1 MANVR
6 TSSRRAERE
15 GVRIQW
21 YEGVPPLEVMQQ
33 LEYVSRVWLESKTG
47 KQEAE
52 MGFSMGKLVELSDT
66 AEGAE
71 AVATQ
76 FKPSNGL
83 HRVIP
88 RLVTGVVTTSSGKA
102 CAFVTFTPIYGY
114 LTIEATT
121 GGNQPEVQG
130 WGWALDL
137 MRRTP
142 DAPPGVMEFL
152 LVRAIERFRSC
163 GAQVVSLGMVAM
175 ADTRQEMTPG
185 KRQLISFITDR
196 LGLLETRATLFNFK
210 RKFHPCWESRYL
222 VTNTTLA
229 LPRIALSMLRL
240 RNYSGG
246 KLTRLITRLIK
257 I

>member
-1 MANVR
+1 M
-6 TSSRRAERE
+6 
-15 GVRIQW
+15 
-21 YEGVPPLEVMQQ
+21 
-33 LEYVSRVWLESKTG
+33 
-47 KQEAE
+47 
-52 MGFSMGKLVELSDT
+52 SDT
-66 AEGAE
+66 AQRAE
-71 AVATQ
+71 AVAAHITQ
-76 FKPSNGL
+76 SNGL
-83 HRVIP
+83 YRVVP

-102 CAFVTFTPIYGY
+102 CAFVTFTPIYGC
-114 LTIEATT
+114 LTVEASVT
-121 GGNQPEVQG
+121 GNQPQGQG

-137 MRRTP
+137 MRRAP

-185 KRQLISFITDR
+185 RRQLISFITDR

-210 RKFHPCWESRYL
+210 RKFHPSWESRYL

-229 LPRIALSMLRL
+229 LPRIAMSVLRL

-246 KLTRLITRLIK
+246 RLTRLITRLIK
-257 I
+257 L